1 MPIWQPVFS
10 DPADATAEMT
20 PHRLLDAACSRHRDI
35 FGTEPTGGA
44 TAPSTWSLLG
54 EHTDHSGG
62 IVLASLSQWSVAVT
76 VSPNPD
82 DVINVATVTPLT
94 TVTPVTGGEMDVEK
108 HSLAVD
114 EVAARAAAQQTTV
127 NAHGRPSPTPVPE
140 GGIAARLGGLAWTM
154 IHRQMLSRDTRGL
167 DITVVSTIPV
177 GIGLGEMAATDVAT
191 ALALFTEDT
200 RDAPIRAR
208 LAEICSQSAAM
219 FAEIAPLRARH
230 TTALRGERG
239 KMSVIDYADGSVTQ
253 VPHPVNRSA
262 GLSAYL
268 VAPPTTGV
276 FPTGDLDPQETRRRQ
291 YFVDEATRAF
301 SVESLRLLP
310 DATVRVTEWLEAV
323 IEVAGRKHLPT
334 VEQAR
339 NWLSFWEAET
349 MRAQRLTRA
358 LRARRRQDIAHLVGT
373 SQNDLSCVYG
383 VPDIERALVELCQTR
398 GAVCARSASAGITRG
413 VVALVDARRAT
424 NFAADLA
431 DDGLLVVPLGHGEVA
446 DKAF

>member
-1 MPIWQPVFS
+1 MPIWQPVCS
-10 DPADATAEMT
+10 DPADTTAEMT

-35 FGTEPTGGA
+35 FSTEPTGGA

-62 IVLASLSQWSVAVT
+62 IVIASLSQWSVAVT
-76 VSPNPD
+76 VSPNRD
-82 DVINVATVTPLT
+82 DVIHVATTST
-94 TVTPVTGGEMDVEK
+94 AIGGGIDVEK
-108 HSLAVD
+108 HSIGVD
-114 EVAARAAAQQTTV
+114 EVAARATAQQTAVT
-127 NAHGRPSPTPVPE
+127 AHSRPCPAPVPE

-154 IHRQMLSRDTRGL
+154 VHRQMLSRDTRGL

-177 GIGLGEMAATDVAT
+177 GIGLGEMAATDVAS

-200 RDAPIRAR
+200 GDAPIRAR
-208 LAEICSQSAAM
+208 LAEICSQSAGM
-219 FAEIAPLRARH
+219 FAEVTPLRARH

-239 KMSVIDYADGSVTQ
+239 HMSVIDYADGSVTQ

-262 GLSAYL
+262 GLSAFL
-268 VAPPTTGV
+268 VAPLITGASPTT
-276 FPTGDLDPQETRRRQ
+276 DLDPQETRRRQ
-291 YFVDEATRAF
+291 HFVDEATRAF

-310 DATVRVTEWLEAV
+310 DATIRVTEWLEAV
-323 IEVAGRKHLPT
+323 IEVTGRKNLPT

-349 MRAQRLTRA
+349 MRAQRLARA
-358 LRARRRQDIAHLVGT
+358 LRARRRQDIANLVAT

-398 GAVCARSASAGITRG
+398 GAICARSASAGITRG
-413 VVALVDARRAT
+413 VVTLVDTRHAT

-431 DDGLLVVPLGHGEVA
+431 DDGLLVVPLDHGEVA
-446 DKAF
+446 HKAF

>member
-10 DPADATAEMT
+10 DPADTTAEMT
-20 PHRLLDAACSRHRDI
+20 PQRLLDAACSRHRDI
-35 FGTEPTGGA
+35 FGTDPTGGA

-62 IVLASLSQWSVAVT
+62 IVLASWAQWSVAVA
-76 VSPNPD
+76 VSPNTD
-82 DVINVATVTPLT
+82 DVITVGT
-94 TVTPVTGGEMDVEK
+94 VTGGEMDVEK
-108 HSLAVD
+108 HSLGVD

-127 NAHGRPSPTPVPE
+127 NAHGRPSPAPVPE

-167 DITVVSTIPV
+167 DITVVSTIPE
-177 GIGLGEMAATDVAT
+177 GIGLGEVAATDVAT

-200 RDAPIRAR
+200 DEAPIRAR

-219 FAEIAPLRARH
+219 FAEIPPLRARH

-239 KMSVIDYADGSVTQ
+239 KIAVIDYADGSVTQ

-268 VAPPTTGV
+268 VAPPSPGT
-276 FPTGDLDPQETRRRQ
+276 FPTPDLDPQETRRRQ
-291 YFVDEATRAF
+291 YFIDEATRAF

-310 DATVRVTEWLEAV
+310 DAPVRVTEWLEAV
-323 IEVAGRKHLPT
+323 IEVAGRKNLPP

-349 MRAQRLTRA
+349 IRAQRLTRA
-358 LRARRRQDIAHLVGT
+358 LRARRRQDIAHLVTT

-383 VPDIERALVELCQTR
+383 VPDSERALVDLCQAR

-413 VVALVDARRAT
+413 VVVLVDARHAT

-446 DKAF
+446 EKAF